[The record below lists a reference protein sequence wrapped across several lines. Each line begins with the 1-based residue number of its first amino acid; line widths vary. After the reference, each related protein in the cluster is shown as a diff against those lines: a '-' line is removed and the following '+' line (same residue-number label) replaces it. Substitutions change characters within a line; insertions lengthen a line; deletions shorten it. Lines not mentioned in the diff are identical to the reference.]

1 MRLERNTTEGREKYW
16 NGRGESIACGSLERT
31 WKKKHLIANPF
42 IRYSVI
48 IAVLLYI
55 LIAGSSIEVDPERI
69 VRGVSK
75 MGKLFSGFFH
85 PDFATENYVS
95 YELNKLNIGPL
106 GLGGK
111 TTVLG
116 SFINIGNQRASGV
129 RIVSIRP
136 ACFVEPRVATVS
148 L

>member
-1 MRLERNTTEGREKYW
+1 MDKQSE
-16 NGRGESIACGSLERT
+16 I
-31 WKKKHLIANPF
+31 
-42 IRYSVI
+42 
-48 IAVLLYI
+48 
-55 LIAGSSIEVDPERI
+55 
-69 VRGVSK
+69 
-75 MGKLFSGFFH
+75 
-85 PDFATENYVS
+85 ENYVS
-95 YELNKLNIGPL
+95 DELNKLNIGPL

-136 ACFVEPRVATVS
+136 ACFVEPRVATIS